1 MAPAGPVPAAAHN
14 TLESDTAD
22 DKDET
27 LQLTPEQPSNNP
39 SALLEQIV
47 VVNTN
52 ENSQVS
58 LPAESLPSKSA
69 EAAVQQNGKP
79 ITESGFKNK
88 LSAFRALQKQIE
100 SASEVV
106 TSVTTLNSPGL
117 RSADQI

>member
-1 MAPAGPVPAAAHN
+1 MAAAGPGPAAAHT

-27 LQLTPEQPSNNP
+27 LQLTPQQPSNNP

-58 LPAESLPSKSA
+58 LPTESLASKSA

-106 TSVTTLNSPGL
+106 TSVTTLNSPDL
-117 RSADQI
+117 TSADQI